1 MKTTKEMTLKEA
13 VDLVRDL
20 TDELDALDI
29 SWKLTDYLEEV
40 LSIYDD
46 LAVTQG
52 YTAIE
57 QALKQMDNDLKEAAA
72 RNMWLSIMK
81 EEQEDNNNN
90 NKGKNKAI

>member
-46 LAVTQG
+46 LAITQG

>member
-52 YTAIE
+52 YAAIE
-57 QALKQMDNDLKEAAA
+57 QALKKMDNDLKEAAA